1 MLTVLCLLCACVPAA
16 QELEA
21 LHAEKKAVYDAAVG
35 GLEGVVSRL
44 QSAVA
49 DTQKDVEAAGSD
61 LEKTRSRVQDLE
73 GHLQRMQAVGA
84 EELKRR

>member
-1 MLTVLCLLCACVPAA
+1 MCLCPHA

-35 GLEGVVSRL
+35 GLEGLVSRL

-61 LEKTRSRVQDLE
+61 LEKTHSRVQDLE